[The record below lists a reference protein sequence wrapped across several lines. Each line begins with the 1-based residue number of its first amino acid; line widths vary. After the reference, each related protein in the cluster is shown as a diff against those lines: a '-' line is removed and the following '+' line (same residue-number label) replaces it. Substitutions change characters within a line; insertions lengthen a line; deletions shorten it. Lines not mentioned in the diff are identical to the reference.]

1 MREIAF
7 GLLGGT
13 LIGATGIGSG
23 SLLTPLLILAGY
35 RPTVAVSTGLA
46 TLIVSKLAGSLA
58 HRSRGNWPGRQ
69 GWFVVGGG
77 ILGVAVVSLIARAG
91 LSPSELFIRR
101 AVAVSLFVTTV
112 AVWLRTP
119 KRDTAAI
126 VVEPESAHADPRA
139 LFVTGA
145 IVGGFVTLTSAGS
158 GSLLVP
164 LLLTITAWGVPQLAA
179 TSNLFGWVV
188 ALLSFA
194 LHIGQ
199 RSFDPHLFL
208 LVLAGLV
215 PGVLAGV
222 FLSPWIERRSFAPAL
237 SLFTLYLAMQL
248 I

>member
-1 MREIAF
+1 MREIAL

-35 RPTVAVSTGLA
+35 KPSVAVSTGLA

-58 HRSRGNWPGRQ
+58 HRSLGNWPGRQ
-69 GWFVVGGG
+69 GWFVVAGGV
-77 ILGVAVVSLIARAG
+77 LGVAVVSMIAGAG
-91 LSPSELFIRR
+91 LSPSELFVRR

-112 AVWLRTP
+112 AVWVKSGDSVAALR
-119 KRDTAAI
+119 
-126 VVEPESAHADPRA
+126 ENADPRM
-139 LFVTGA
+139 LFITGA
-145 IVGGFVTLTSAGS
+145 VVGGFVTLTSAGS

-179 TSNLFGWVV
+179 TSNLFGWIV

-194 LHIGQ
+194 LHVSSQ
-199 RSFDPHLFL
+199 HFDPHLFL
-208 LVLAGLV
+208 LVLIGLA
-215 PGVLAGV
+215 PGVAAGV

-237 SLFTLYLAMQL
+237 SLFTLYLAVQL

>member
-1 MREIAF
+1 MREILL

-13 LIGATGIGSG
+13 LIGATGVGSG

-35 RPTVAVSTGLA
+35 KPTVAVSTGLA

-58 HRSRGNWPGRQ
+58 HRSLGNWPGRQ
-69 GWFVVGGG
+69 GWFVVAGG
-77 ILGVAVVSLIARAG
+77 ILGVLVVTLIGRAG
-91 LSPSELFIRR
+91 LSPSELFVRR
-101 AVAVSLFVTTV
+101 AVALSLFATTV
-112 AVWLRTP
+112 AVWLRTQT
-119 KRDTAAI
+119 R
-126 VVEPESAHADPRA
+126 EHGERADPRM
-139 LFVTGA
+139 LFITGA

-179 TSNLFGWVV
+179 TSNLFGWIV

-194 LHIGQ
+194 LHVGTQ
-199 RSFDPHLFL
+199 NFDPHLFG
-208 LVLAGLV
+208 LVLIGLA
-215 PGVLAGV
+215 PGVAAGV

-237 SLFTLYLAMQL
+237 SLFTLYLAVQL

>member
-1 MREIAF
+1 
-7 GLLGGT
+7 L
-13 LIGATGIGSG
+13 
-23 SLLTPLLILAGY
+23 
-35 RPTVAVSTGLA
+35 
-46 TLIVSKLAGSLA
+46 
-58 HRSRGNWPGRQ
+58 
-69 GWFVVGGG
+69 
-77 ILGVAVVSLIARAG
+77 
-91 LSPSELFIRR
+91 
-101 AVAVSLFVTTV
+101 
-112 AVWLRTP
+112 
-119 KRDTAAI
+119 
-126 VVEPESAHADPRA
+126 EPESERADPRA

-194 LHIGQ
+194 LHVGQ
-199 RSFDPHLFL
+199 SSFDPHLFL

-237 SLFTLYLAMQL
+237 SLFTLYLAVQL

>member
-1 MREIAF
+1 MREIVL

-35 RPTVAVSTGLA
+35 KPSVAVSTGLA

-58 HRSRGNWPGRQ
+58 HRSLGNWPGRQ
-69 GWFVVGGG
+69 GWFVVAGGV
-77 ILGVAVVSLIARAG
+77 LGVAVVSLVAGAG
-91 LSPSELFIRR
+91 LSPSELFVRR
-101 AVAVSLFVTTV
+101 AVAVSLFATTV
-112 AVWLRTP
+112 AVWL
-119 KRDTAAI
+119 KSGDSVAALRKD
-126 VVEPESAHADPRA
+126 ERADPRM
-139 LFVTGA
+139 LFVSGV

-164 LLLTITAWGVPQLAA
+164 LLLTVTAWGVPQLAA
-179 TSNLFGWVV
+179 TSNLFGWIV

-194 LHIGQ
+194 LHVST

-208 LVLAGLV
+208 LVLIGLA
-215 PGVLAGV
+215 PGVAAGV
-222 FLSPWIERRSFAPAL
+222 FLSPWIERRTFAPAL
-237 SLFTLYLAMQL
+237 SLFTLYLAVQL